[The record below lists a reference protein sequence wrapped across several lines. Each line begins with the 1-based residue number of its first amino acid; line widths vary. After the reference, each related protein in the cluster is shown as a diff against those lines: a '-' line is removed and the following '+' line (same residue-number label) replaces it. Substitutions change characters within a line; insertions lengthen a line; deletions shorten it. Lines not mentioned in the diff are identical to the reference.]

1 MSFINS
7 STQHLKPS
15 ATLLIN
21 QKINKLRAEGKTI
34 YHFGFG
40 QSPFPVPKSIVQAL
54 VEHADRNQYLPTLGL
69 PELQKEIAKF
79 LKNYQKINSQESSI
93 LIGPGSKELFFHTI
107 LILDGTY
114 LIPKGSWV
122 SYLPQIKLNNKE
134 FTILETSF
142 DDNYKLQAQTLET
155 YCKDATSENTI
166 LILNSPNNPTGAV
179 YTQEEL
185 QDLAEVCRTYDLTV
199 LSDEIYSQ
207 LSFQVP
213 HATSISNF
221 YSEKTIVFG
230 SLSKVFSAGGYRLG
244 YLSIPT
250 ELHYLKKTYKLL
262 LSETFSAV
270 SAPIQYAA
278 IEAFKFKKEVKDSVE
293 DCKAILCSLGNYV
306 HQTLTQANINCTSP
320 QGGFYILVDFCYY
333 KDQLSKLDI
342 NDGVLL
348 ADHLLEHYSVALL
361 PGVDFYFSPNEF
373 IFRLAYVDFNGKT
386 VLAEYQKNKSIALD
400 IKFIKTFAPNIFNG
414 VQKILDFVNS
424 LK

>member
-7 STQHLKPS
+7 STQHLKAS

-54 VEHADRNQYLPTLGL
+54 VKHADRNQYLPTLGL
-69 PELQKEIAKF
+69 PELQKEIAGF
-79 LKNYQKINSQESSI
+79 LKIHQNIESDDSSI
-93 LIGPGSKELFFHTI
+93 FIGPGSKELLFQTI
-107 LILDGTY
+107 LLLDGTY

-122 SYLPQIKLNNKE
+122 SYLPQIKLNDKE
-134 FTILETSF
+134 FAILETYSE
-142 DDNYKLQAQTLET
+142 DNYKLQAQTLET
-155 YCKDATSENTI
+155 YCKNATSENTI

-207 LSFQVP
+207 LSFQVY
-213 HATSISNF
+213 HATSISN
-221 YSEKTIVFG
+221 YYPEKTLVFG
-230 SLSKVFSAGGYRLG
+230 GLSKVFAAGGYRLG
-244 YLSIPT
+244 YLSLPT
-250 ELHYLKKTYKLL
+250 ELHYLKKTYKSLF
-262 LSETFSAV
+262 SETFSAV

-278 IEAFKFKKEVKDSVE
+278 IEAFKFKKEVKASVE
-293 DCKAILCSLGNYV
+293 DSKAILHTLGNYV
-306 HQTLTQANINCTSP
+306 YQTLTQANIGCTSP
-320 QGGFYILVDFCYY
+320 QGGFYILVDFSFY
-333 KDQLSKLDI
+333 KDQLFKLDLKES
-342 NDGVLL
+342 VSL
-348 ADHLLEHYSVALL
+348 ADHLLEHYGVALL

-386 VLAEYQKNKSIALD
+386 ALAEYQKNKNIPLD
-400 IKFIKTFAPNIFNG
+400 LKFIKTFAPNIFNG
-414 VQKILDFVNS
+414 VQKIIDFVNS
-424 LK
+424 LE

>member
-7 STQHLKPS
+7 RTQLLKPS

-40 QSPFPVPKSIVQAL
+40 QSPFPVPNSIVEGL
-54 VEHADRNQYLPTLGL
+54 VKHADCNQYLPTLGL
-69 PELQKEIAKF
+69 PELQKEIAEF
-79 LKNYQKINSQESSI
+79 LKSYQKINSDESSI
-93 LIGPGSKELFFHTI
+93 LIGPGSKELLFHTV
-107 LILDGTY
+107 LMLDGTY

-134 FTILETSF
+134 YAILETNF
-142 DDNYKLQAQTLET
+142 EDNYKLQALTLET
-155 YCKDATSENTI
+155 YCKDAGTDNSI

-179 YTQEEL
+179 YTQKEL
-185 QDLAEVCRTYDLTV
+185 RDLATVCRTYDITV

-213 HATSISNF
+213 HAISISN
-221 YSEKTIVFG
+221 YYPEKTFVFG
-230 SLSKVFSAGGYRLG
+230 GLSKVFSAGGYRLG

-250 ELHYLKKTYKLL
+250 ELNYLKKTYKSLF
-262 LSETFSAV
+262 SETFSAV

-278 IEAFKFKKEVKDSVE
+278 IEAYKFDKEVKESVE
-293 DCKAILCSLGNYV
+293 DSKEILHTLGNYV
-306 HQTLTQANINCTSP
+306 YDTLSSANIKCTSP
-320 QGGFYILVDFCYY
+320 QGGFYILVDFSYY
-333 KDQLSKLDI
+333 KDQLSSLDI
-342 NDGVLL
+342 NDSVSLGN
-348 ADHLLEHYSVALL
+348 HLLDQFNVALL

-386 VLAEYQKNKSIALD
+386 ALAEYQKNKNIPLD
-400 IKFIKTFAPNIFNG
+400 LKFIKTFAPNIFNG
-414 VQKILDFVNS
+414 VQKILEFVNS